1 MVDVI
6 ELSTY
11 KESSTEEKNMAD
23 RITVVASKSETTVT
37 RLIAGVELAL
47 KQSGKRWVLSVKPE
61 KTK

>member
-1 MVDVI
+1 MLELVVDNV
-6 ELSTY
+6 Y
-11 KESSTEEKNMAD
+11 KKSSTEEKNMAD

-61 KTK
+61 KAK

>member
-1 MVDVI
+1 M
-6 ELSTY
+6 Y

-47 KQSGKRWVLSVKPE
+47 KQSGKRWILSVKPKE
-61 KTK
+61 SK

>member
-11 KESSTEEKNMAD
+11 TESSAKENNVAD
-23 RITVVASKSETTVT
+23 RITVVASKSETTIT

>member
-1 MVDVI
+1 MLELVVDN
-6 ELSTY
+6 SY

>member
-1 MVDVI
+1 MLELVVDNG
-6 ELSTY
+6 Y

-47 KQSGKRWVLSVKPE
+47 KQSGKRWILSVKPE
-61 KTK
+61 KSK

>member
-23 RITVVASKSETTVT
+23 RITVVACKSETTVT
-37 RLIAGVELAL
+37 RLIAGVELVL

>member
-1 MVDVI
+1 MLELVVDN
-6 ELSTY
+6 EY

-47 KQSGKRWVLSVKPE
+47 KQSGKRWILSVKPKE
-61 KTK
+61 SK

>member
-1 MVDVI
+1 MLELVVDN
-6 ELSTY
+6 EY

-47 KQSGKRWVLSVKPE
+47 KQSGKRWILSVKPE
-61 KTK
+61 KSK